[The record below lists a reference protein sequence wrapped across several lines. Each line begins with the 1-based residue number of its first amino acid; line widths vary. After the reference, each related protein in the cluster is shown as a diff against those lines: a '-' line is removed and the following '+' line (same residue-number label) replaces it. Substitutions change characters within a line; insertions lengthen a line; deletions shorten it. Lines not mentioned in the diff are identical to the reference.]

1 MIDDQSKDV
10 AEQMAAAPQ
19 GTRDSDMPMPPPNPG
34 GEVGPSP
41 SADTIPA
48 GDPTQTGPGV
58 VWDRDPN
65 EREDPGVADAGGV
78 DAPDTDGSTRT

>member
-1 MIDDQSKDV
+1 MSNNEAKEI

-41 SADTIPA
+41 TADTIPA
-48 GDPTQTGPGV
+48 GDPDQTGPGV

-65 EREDPGVADAGGV
+65 EREDPGVSDAGGV